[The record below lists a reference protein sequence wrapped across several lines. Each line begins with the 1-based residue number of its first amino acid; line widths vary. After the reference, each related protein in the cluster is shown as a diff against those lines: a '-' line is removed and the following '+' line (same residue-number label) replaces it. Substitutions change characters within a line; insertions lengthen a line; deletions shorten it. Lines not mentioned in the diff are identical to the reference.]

1 MSKEDYIVLFDARK
15 LTTAYVS
22 FYAKSNCSK
31 PQQRILQN
39 YISMVDIML
48 KVLLER
54 VYIKKLGA
62 IYSIESQAMPRQN
75 FDKKYLS
82 VLVYRSKS
90 EWGLL
95 P

>member
-1 MSKEDYIVLFDARK
+1 
-15 LTTAYVS
+15 
-22 FYAKSNCSK
+22 
-31 PQQRILQN
+31 
-39 YISMVDIML
+39 MVDIML